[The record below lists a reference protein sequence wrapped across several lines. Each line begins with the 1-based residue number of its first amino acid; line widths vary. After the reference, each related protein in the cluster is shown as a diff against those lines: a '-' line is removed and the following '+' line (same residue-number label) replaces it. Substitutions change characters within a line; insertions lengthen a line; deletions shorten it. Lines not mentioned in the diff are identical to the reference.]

1 MKLVATLTLGAALT
15 AVAALSQ
22 AQEFLTGDSRLAC
35 EAVLCLATG
44 QRPNECTP
52 SLRRYFSIRFR
63 KPGDTLRERVNFLK
77 LCPASNQSPQMASLV
92 SAMGAGAGA
101 CDASALNAALQG
113 LQSANDGSSRIAI
126 SNELPAACRSYT
138 QNAYVDHA
146 SLAIRYVGTP
156 DRGGYWIETA
166 RWGQAQSQWLAQIA
180 SEDKAAKD
188 QAAATLGLQ
197 SVLPSQS
204 GY

>member
-15 AVAALSQ
+15 ASAAPGQ
-22 AQEFLTGDSRLAC
+22 AQEFLTGDTRLAC
-35 EAVLCLATG
+35 EAVLCLASG

-52 SLRRYFSIRFR
+52 SLQRYFSIRFR

-77 LCPASNQSPQMASLV
+77 LCPASNQSPQMALLV

-113 LQSANDGSSRIAI
+113 LQSANDGSARIAI

-138 QNAYVDHA
+138 QNPYADQT
-146 SLAIRYVGTP
+146 SLAVLYVGTP
-156 DRGGYWIETA
+156 ERGGYWIESA
-166 RWGQAQSQWLAQIA
+166 RWAPAQSQWLARIVA
-180 SEDKAAKD
+180 EDKAAKD
-188 QAAATLGLQ
+188 QAAAKLGLQ